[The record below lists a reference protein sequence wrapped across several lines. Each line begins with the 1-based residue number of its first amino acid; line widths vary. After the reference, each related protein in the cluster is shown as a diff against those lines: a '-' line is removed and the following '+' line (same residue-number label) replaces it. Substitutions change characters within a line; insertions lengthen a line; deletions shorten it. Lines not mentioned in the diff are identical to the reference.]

1 LTLEI
6 VHSRDSQSPARQRQ
20 GVYATPG
27 DGLAQLPLRRLTP
40 AIHTRCD
47 RPHVGKARM
56 ESHSPRESFSLARQD
71 PCSQGEHVGVEI
83 GESRFISKN
92 EAIEYVIEFT
102 LRVS

>member
-1 LTLEI
+1 
-6 VHSRDSQSPARQRQ
+6 
-20 GVYATPG
+20 
-27 DGLAQLPLRRLTP
+27 
-40 AIHTRCD
+40 
-47 RPHVGKARM
+47 M